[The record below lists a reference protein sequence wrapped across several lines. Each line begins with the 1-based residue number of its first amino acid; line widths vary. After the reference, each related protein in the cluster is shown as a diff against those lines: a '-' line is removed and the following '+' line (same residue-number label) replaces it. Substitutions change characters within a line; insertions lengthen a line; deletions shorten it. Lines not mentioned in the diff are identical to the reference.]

1 MASRPLLNLVAAALL
16 ELLAAQI
23 CGGWD
28 LALAAPGRKA
38 KPKLQQKAPE
48 IAASP
53 PRLQSLAPPKRTEQ
67 SAEADLNEEL
77 EALALQ
83 VLPGKD
89 DQSKRAEIFRKRCK
103 WFVLRRWATAIRC
116 GPLVPVPTDVGK
128 PALTYIDMLVS
139 AKENKT
145 SKGKAVNALRKV
157 ADVGIW
163 ALKWRTFEHG
173 PRCRS

>member
-1 MASRPLLNLVAAALL
+1 M
-16 ELLAAQI
+16 LLAAQI

-53 PRLQSLAPPKRTEQ
+53 PRLQSLASPKRTEQ

-89 DQSKRAEIFRKRCK
+89 DQSKRA
-103 WFVLRRWATAIRC
+103 
-116 GPLVPVPTDVGK
+116 
-128 PALTYIDMLVS
+128 
-139 AKENKT
+139 KT
-145 SKGKAVNALRKV
+145 WKAANGL
-157 ADVGIW
+157 
-163 ALKWRTFEHG
+163 
-173 PRCRS
+173 C

>member
-16 ELLAAQI
+16 VLLAAQI

-48 IAASP
+48 IAASL
-53 PRLQSLAPPKRTEQ
+53 PRLQSLKRTEQ
-67 SAEADLNEEL
+67 SAEADLNEEP

-89 DQSKRAEIFRKRCK
+89 DQSQRAEIWKALQMVGVEALGNGNQVWPFGSS
-103 WFVLRRWATAIRC
+103 ANGC
-116 GPLVPVPTDVGK
+116 GEAGSDL
-128 PALTYIDMLVS
+128 DMLVS

-157 ADVGIW
+157 ADVCWNFGFEVEDFRSW
-163 ALKWRTFEHG
+163 ARRMDLT
-173 PRCRS
+173 ST